1 MREGNRC
8 PEERSCHACMQGTR
22 ATCSWSSEPELW
34 LCPSLL
40 PWSLWQ
46 IPWLLHNSLSHI
58 HTHTV
63 NTRSSFWWA
72 LWTFLSGAVWRR
84 LLRPLR
90 TPQCSHRNGP
100 PGQSAPCPATAEWAI
115 PTMLTRHCGFMSLAG
130 GLGMALTVPTK
141 NAWRPADTGGVPEPA
156 EQSWDLGYFLA
167 YTCPHPGRKQ
177 RCSRAQP

>member
-1 MREGNRC
+1 MSQQRVF
-8 PEERSCHACMQGTR
+8 
-22 ATCSWSSEPELW
+22 SWLN
-34 LCPSLL
+34 SL
-40 PWSLWQ
+40 
-46 IPWLLHNSLSHI
+46 SLSHI

-72 LWTFLSGAVWRR
+72 LWTFLSGAVGRC
-84 LLRPLR
+84 LLRRPLR
-90 TPQCSHRNGP
+90 TPQCSHRNGS
-100 PGQSAPCPATAEWAI
+100 PGQSAPCPAITEWAI

-130 GLGMALTVPTK
+130 VWVGVLTMPTK
-141 NAWRPADTGGVPEPA
+141 NAQRPADTGVPEPA